1 MNDIETVTDNE
12 IARAVRAAR
21 RSDGSLWVAAF
32 WSARVVGTYRRDGAR
47 EIALQAGKSVS
58 TVENW
63 AHAYWLYKALRE
75 SSEHVPNMRKALV
88 ISHFYAAHDMMI
100 KYSLKLPVVLRHLQ
114 QMVYY
119 KQEGQSYSADVLRQE
134 IEAEQNGKPASWSW
148 YAPRLQSMI
157 ANLIVLDG
165 TPDEWREWLL
175 DAPKG

>member
-1 MNDIETVTDNE
+1 MNDIEDITDNE
-12 IARAVRAAR
+12 ISRAVRASR
-21 RSDGSLWVAAF
+21 RADGNLWVAAF
-32 WSARVVGTYRRDGAR
+32 WSARVVGTYQRHGAA
-47 EIALQAGKSVS
+47 EIARQAGRSVS
-58 TVENW
+58 TVQNW

-75 SSEHVPNMRKALV
+75 SSEHVPNLRKALV
-88 ISHFYAAHDMMI
+88 ISHFYAAYDMMV
-100 KYSLKLPVVLRHLQ
+100 KYDLKLPVIFLHLE

-119 KQEGQSYSADVLRQE
+119 KQNGQPYSAEALKQE

-148 YAPRLQSMI
+148 YEPRLRSMI